1 MEDTRIRQLTEEV
14 LGTLRRG
21 GTPEGR
27 SLESRVAALETA
39 VSRLAQAGSAP
50 AAAPHVLTPAAH
62 VHPALQLLRVA
73 GSTTGACVLEPDKPC
88 TNSGCCKS
96 LGY

>member
-21 GTPEGR
+21 GTTEGR

-39 VSRLAQAGSAP
+39 VSRLAQAVSAP
-50 AAAPHVLTPAAH
+50 AAPQVLTPAAH